1 MRKTIFGAFLGTC
14 PYGTCVSRVCAGLLW
29 LLQANPLA
37 MILSA
42 AMMLRYDL
50 GREVE
55 ADLIEQAVDNVMDA
69 G

>member
-1 MRKTIFGAFLGTC
+1 
-14 PYGTCVSRVCAGLLW
+14 
-29 LLQANPLA
+29 

-50 GREVE
+50 DRAEE
-55 ADLIEQAVDNVMDA
+55 AALVEQAVDNVMDA

>member
-1 MRKTIFGAFLGTC
+1 MC
-14 PYGTCVSRVCAGLLW
+14 
-29 LLQANPLA
+29 QANPLA

-50 GREVE
+50 DRGEE
-55 ADLIEQAVDNVMDA
+55 ADLLEQAVDNVMDS